1 MYSSR
6 PIFVQMLLIFLIFM
20 LIFSLTATGA
30 RPGFFLGPLS
40 FVLVGKLFGHGGI

>member
-1 MYSSR
+1 MR
-6 PIFVQMLLIFLIFM
+6 IMLRIRQNFVVFFH
-20 LIFSLTATGA
+20 FSAQGA